1 MLLRSM
7 LVLSGAMALGA
18 CGDTNEAVGPVE
30 ATEEAGSA
38 AQGRGILFDP
48 THSAWRE
55 EAPDS
60 FRARFETSKGTF
72 IIEVHRAWAP
82 IGADRFYNLLRHGFY
97 DDQRFSRV
105 VPGFIAQWGLS
116 GDPEVTRA
124 WRGQTIP
131 DDPVVESNTKGT
143 IAYAMTGPNT
153 RLTQVYISLVDNS
166 RLDEQGFAPFG
177 RVVEG
182 MEVVDSLYDGYGEE
196 AGGGMRAGN
205 QGPLEE
211 GGTAYLL
218 ANYPEL
224 DYINRAFVE

>member
-7 LVLSGAMALGA
+7 LMLFAATALGA
-18 CGDTNEAVGPVE
+18 CGDTNETVQSVE
-30 ATEEAGSA
+30 ATVEAESA
-38 AQGRGILFDP
+38 AQGREILLDP
-48 THSAWRE
+48 AHPAWRE

-72 IIEVHRAWAP
+72 IIEVYRAWAP

-124 WRGQTIP
+124 WTGQTIR
-131 DDPVVESNTKGT
+131 DDTVVESNTKGA

-153 RLTQVYISLVDNS
+153 RLTQVYVSLVDNS

-182 MEVVDSLYDGYGEE
+182 MEVVDSLHDGYGEE
-196 AGGGMRAGN
+196 SGGGMRAGN
-205 QGPLEE
+205 QGPVEE
-211 GGTAYLL
+211 GGNAYLQ
-218 ANYPEL
+218 ATYPEL
-224 DYINRAFVE
+224 DYINRAFLE